1 MWSFDQNIPKHG
13 ISSCTNTVLKL
24 ITTGILSS
32 EKWLYLRR
40 DQVRNITNMSRELR
54 DLITQARLSNRDL
67 GVVREDLLS
76 ELNYGPNCT
85 QIMLTLDSLREILA
99 WNMNILKS

>member
-1 MWSFDQNIPKHG
+1 
-13 ISSCTNTVLKL
+13 
-24 ITTGILSS
+24 
-32 EKWLYLRR
+32 
-40 DQVRNITNMSRELR
+40 
-54 DLITQARLSNRDL
+54 LITQARLSNRDL
-67 GVVREDLLS
+67 GVVREDPLS